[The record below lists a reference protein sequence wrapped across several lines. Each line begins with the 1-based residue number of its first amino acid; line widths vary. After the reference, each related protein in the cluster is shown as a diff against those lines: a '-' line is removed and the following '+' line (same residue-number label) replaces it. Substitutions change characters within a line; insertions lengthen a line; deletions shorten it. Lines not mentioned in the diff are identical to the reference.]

1 MKILIYGVGGVGG
14 FIGSNLQKTGFDI
27 SYIARGKR
35 FEFLKKNGL
44 KLKSHLGDKN
54 IEEIKIT
61 RFDSNDVQ
69 RHPLVSKIIDA
80 YKKNQ

>member
-1 MKILIYGVGGVGG
+1 MKGTWSRISGEKISNIKSIIDENLLGVMLSCV
-14 FIGSNLQKTGFDI
+14 SPENYEHNL
-27 SYIARGKR
+27 
-35 FEFLKKNGL
+35 
-44 KLKSHLGDKN
+44 
-54 IEEIKIT
+54 EEIKII